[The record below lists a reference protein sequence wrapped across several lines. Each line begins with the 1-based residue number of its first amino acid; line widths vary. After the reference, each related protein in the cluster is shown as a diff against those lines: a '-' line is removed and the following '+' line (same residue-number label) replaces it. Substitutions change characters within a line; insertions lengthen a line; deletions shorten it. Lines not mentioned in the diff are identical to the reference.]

1 MPFEVDNLLNETPQT
16 IKVVGVGGGGG
27 NAVNRIA
34 SAGVRSVELIC
45 MNTDKQ
51 ALQRSQASV
60 KIQIGEKITQGRGA
74 GSKPAEE
81 SREAIANVLK
91 DADMVFIT
99 AGMGGGTGTGAA
111 PRVAQI
117 AREQGA
123 LTVGIV
129 TKPFAFEGKRRMEQA
144 EKGIA
149 ALREQVDSLVVIPN
163 ERLKLVSEERITLAN
178 AFIVA
183 DDVLRQ
189 GVQSIS
195 DLIQLPGIVNL
206 DFEDVKSVMQNAG
219 YAHMGVGR
227 ASGKDKAEQAAM
239 AAISSPLLETK
250 IAGARG
256 VIINITS
263 SPDIALDEIDTA
275 SQIVTE
281 RAHEDANIIW
291 GATFDES
298 MEDEMSVTVIATGF
312 QGSEGDKKDPLDV
325 DMDLDDE
332 DYLESAPVTPAAP
345 TRSSRRTEPR
355 VDPAVIDDDDTFT
368 DIMSIFNRK

>member
-1 MPFEVDNLLNETPQT
+1 
-16 IKVVGVGGGGG
+16 
-27 NAVNRIA
+27 
-34 SAGVRSVELIC
+34 
-45 MNTDKQ
+45 
-51 ALQRSQASV
+51 
-60 KIQIGEKITQGRGA
+60 
-74 GSKPAEE
+74 
-81 SREAIANVLK
+81 
-91 DADMVFIT
+91 MVFIT

-111 PRVAQI
+111 PVVAETAHDLGI
-117 AREQGA
+117 

-129 TKPFAFEGKRRMEQA
+129 TKPFSFEGKRGMEQA